1 MAAAGRVAAA
11 GHQASTTGAPLSDAA
26 PALGVA
32 AALIGLADMV
42 PYLRDTVRR
51 STRPHRGTWLIW
63 TVLAVVVS
71 LSQQADGAS
80 WSVAMAVTQAATNG
94 LVLALAIR
102 LGTGGLSALDASLI
116 ALAAAGVGG
125 WLLAGDPLVATAC
138 VVVADLVAAAMMV
151 PKTWRD
157 PASETVSTFAGAS
170 LAGALS
176 AAAVAAPD
184 PSLMLY
190 PAYYCLVNGA
200 LALLIVGRRSAAS
213 AGQRLRRPP
222 ARGWARELAR
232 VADPSAWRCATNSSS
247 RKGAV
252 TCRGMR
258 PVRPSVR

>member
-1 MAAAGRVAAA
+1 
-11 GHQASTTGAPLSDAA
+11 LSDIA

-42 PYLRDTVRR
+42 PYVRDTVRR

-71 LSQQADGAS
+71 LSQEADGAS

-94 LVLALAIR
+94 LVLTLAIR

-116 ALAAAGVGG
+116 ALAGAGVGG
-125 WLLAGDPLVATAC
+125 WLLAGDPLTATAC

-157 PASETVSTFAGAS
+157 PGSETLSTFACAS

-176 AAAVAAPD
+176 AVAVAAPD
-184 PSLMLY
+184 PSLLLY

-200 LALLIVGRRSAAS
+200 LALVIVGRRGATS
-213 AGQRLRRPP
+213 AGQGLRRAP
-222 ARGWARELAR
+222 AGRWA
-232 VADPSAWRCATNSSS
+232 
-247 RKGAV
+247 
-252 TCRGMR
+252 
-258 PVRPSVR
+258 

>member
-1 MAAAGRVAAA
+1 M
-11 GHQASTTGAPLSDAA
+11 A

-42 PYLRDTVRR
+42 PYVRDTVRR

-94 LVLALAIR
+94 MVLALAIR
-102 LGTGGLSALDASLI
+102 FGTGGLSTLDASLI
-116 ALAAAGVGG
+116 ALAGAGVGG
-125 WLLAGDPLVATAC
+125 WLLAGDPLTATAC
-138 VVVADLVAAAMMV
+138 VVVADLVSAAMMV

-157 PASETVSTFAGAS
+157 PGSETLSTFAGAS

-176 AAAVAAPD
+176 AVAVAAPD
-184 PSLMLY
+184 PSLLLY

-200 LALLIVGRRSAAS
+200 LALLIVGRRGATS
-213 AGQRLRRPP
+213 AGQALRRPP
-222 ARGWARELAR
+222 AGRWA
-232 VADPSAWRCATNSSS
+232 
-247 RKGAV
+247 
-252 TCRGMR
+252 
-258 PVRPSVR
+258 

>member
-1 MAAAGRVAAA
+1 
-11 GHQASTTGAPLSDAA
+11 LSDIA

-42 PYLRDTVRR
+42 PYVRDTVRR

-71 LSQQADGAS
+71 LSQEADGAS

-116 ALAAAGVGG
+116 ALAGAGVGG
-125 WLLAGDPLVATAC
+125 WLLAGDPLTATAC

-157 PASETVSTFAGAS
+157 PGSETLSTFAGAS

-176 AAAVAAPD
+176 AVAVAAPD
-184 PSLMLY
+184 PSLLLY
-190 PAYYCLVNGA
+190 PAYYCVVNGV
-200 LALLIVGRRSAAS
+200 LALVIVGRRGATS
-213 AGQRLRRPP
+213 AGQGLRRPP
-222 ARGWARELAR
+222 AGRWA
-232 VADPSAWRCATNSSS
+232 
-247 RKGAV
+247 
-252 TCRGMR
+252 
-258 PVRPSVR
+258 

>member
-11 GHQASTTGAPLSDAA
+11 GQEASTTGASLSDVA
-26 PALGVA
+26 PTLGVA

-102 LGTGGLSALDASLI
+102 LGSGGLSALDASMI
-116 ALAAAGVGG
+116 ALAGAGVGG
-125 WLLAGDPLVATAC
+125 WLLAGDPLTATAC

-151 PKTWRD
+151 PKAWRD
-157 PASETVSTFAGAS
+157 PGSETVSTFAGAS

-184 PSLMLY
+184 PSLLLY

-200 LALLIVGRRSAAS
+200 LALLIVGRRSTTS
-213 AGQRLRRPP
+213 VGQGVTRRP
-222 ARGWARELAR
+222 ARGW
-232 VADPSAWRCATNSSS
+232 T
-247 RKGAV
+247 
-252 TCRGMR
+252 
-258 PVRPSVR
+258 

>member
-1 MAAAGRVAAA
+1 MAAPGRVAAA
-11 GHQASTTGAPLSDAA
+11 GHEATATGFPLTDMAPV
-26 PALGVA
+26 LGLA

-42 PYLRDTVRR
+42 PYVRDTVRR

-71 LSQQADGAS
+71 LSQEADGAS

-116 ALAAAGVGG
+116 ALAGAGVGG
-125 WLLAGDPLVATAC
+125 WLLAGDPLAATAC

-157 PASETVSTFAGAS
+157 PGSETLSTFAGAS

-176 AAAVAAPD
+176 AVAVAAPD
-184 PSLMLY
+184 PSLLLY

-200 LALLIVGRRSAAS
+200 LALVIVGRRGATS
-213 AGQRLRRPP
+213 AGQGLRRAP
-222 ARGWARELAR
+222 AGRWA
-232 VADPSAWRCATNSSS
+232 
-247 RKGAV
+247 
-252 TCRGMR
+252 
-258 PVRPSVR
+258 

>member
-1 MAAAGRVAAA
+1 
-11 GHQASTTGAPLSDAA
+11 LSDVA

-42 PYLRDTVRR
+42 PYVRDTVRR

-63 TVLAVVVS
+63 TVLAIVVS

-102 LGTGGLSALDASLI
+102 LGAGGLSTLDASLI

-125 WLLAGDPLVATAC
+125 WLLAGDPLTATAG

-157 PASETVSTFAGAS
+157 PGSETLSTFAGAS

-176 AAAVAAPD
+176 AVAVAGPD
-184 PSLMLY
+184 PSLLLY

-200 LALLIVGRRSAAS
+200 LALLIVGRRGATS
-213 AGQRLRRPP
+213 AGPGLRRPP
-222 ARGWARELAR
+222 AGRWA
-232 VADPSAWRCATNSSS
+232 
-247 RKGAV
+247 
-252 TCRGMR
+252 
-258 PVRPSVR
+258 